1 MAKSCL
7 RYVPFLKR
15 CDMSPNYYDFEYEI
29 AMLPNLPDNEEFNEK
44 YPNVDK
50 VVMTFEV
57 QESDPENGVEFR
69 VDVFTFILVDDEL
82 VDIED
87 YLTMKD
93 IRRLEKYVEESV

>member
-1 MAKSCL
+1 
-7 RYVPFLKR
+7 
-15 CDMSPNYYDFEYEI
+15 MSPNYYDFEYEI
-29 AMLPNLPDNEEFNEK
+29 AMLPNLCENVEFNEK
-44 YPNVDK
+44 YPDVDK

-57 QESDPENGVEFR
+57 QESDLENGVEFR

>member
-1 MAKSCL
+1 VAKSYL

-29 AMLPNLPDNEEFNEK
+29 AMLPNLPGNEEFNEK
-44 YPNVDK
+44 YPDVDK

>member
-1 MAKSCL
+1 
-7 RYVPFLKR
+7 
-15 CDMSPNYYDFEYEI
+15 MSPNYYDFEYEI

-44 YPNVDK
+44 YPDVDK

-57 QESDPENGVEFR
+57 QESDHENGVDFR

>member
-1 MAKSCL
+1 
-7 RYVPFLKR
+7 
-15 CDMSPNYYDFEYEI
+15 MSPNYYDFEYEI

-44 YPNVDK
+44 YPDVDK
-50 VVMTFEV
+50 VVMTYDV
-57 QESDPENGVEFR
+57 QEEDPENGVEFR

-93 IRRLEKYVEESV
+93 IRRLEKYVEASV

>member
-1 MAKSCL
+1 
-7 RYVPFLKR
+7 
-15 CDMSPNYYDFEYEI
+15 MSPNYYDFEYEI
-29 AMLPNLPDNEEFNEK
+29 AMLPNLPDNDEFNEK

-50 VVMTFEV
+50 VVMTYDV
-57 QESDPENGVEFR
+57 QESDLENGVEFR

>member
-1 MAKSCL
+1 
-7 RYVPFLKR
+7 
-15 CDMSPNYYDFEYEI
+15 MSPNYYDFEYEI

-44 YPNVDK
+44 YPDVDK

-57 QESDPENGVEFR
+57 QESDLENGVEFR

-93 IRRLEKYVEESV
+93 IRRLEKYVEQNV

>member
-1 MAKSCL
+1 
-7 RYVPFLKR
+7 
-15 CDMSPNYYDFEYEI
+15 MSPNYYDFEYEI
-29 AMLPNLPDNEEFNEK
+29 AMLPNLCENEEFNEK

-57 QESDPENGVEFR
+57 QESDLENGVEFR

>member
-1 MAKSCL
+1 
-7 RYVPFLKR
+7 
-15 CDMSPNYYDFEYEI
+15 MSPNYYDFEYEI

-44 YPNVDK
+44 YPDIDK
-50 VVMTFEV
+50 VVMTYDV
-57 QESDPENGVEFR
+57 QEEDLENGVEFR

>member
-1 MAKSCL
+1 
-7 RYVPFLKR
+7 
-15 CDMSPNYYDFEYEI
+15 MSPNYYDFEYEI

-44 YPNVDK
+44 YPDVDK
-50 VVMTFEV
+50 VVMTYDV
-57 QESDPENGVEFR
+57 QEEDPENGVEFR

>member
-1 MAKSCL
+1 
-7 RYVPFLKR
+7 
-15 CDMSPNYYDFEYEI
+15 MSPNYYDFEYEI
-29 AMLPNLPDNEEFNEK
+29 AMLPNLPDNDEFNEK

-50 VVMTFEV
+50 VVMTYDV
-57 QESDPENGVEFR
+57 QEEDPENGVEFR

>member
-1 MAKSCL
+1 
-7 RYVPFLKR
+7 
-15 CDMSPNYYDFEYEI
+15 MSPNYYDFEYEI

-44 YPNVDK
+44 YPDVDK

>member
-1 MAKSCL
+1 
-7 RYVPFLKR
+7 
-15 CDMSPNYYDFEYEI
+15 MSPNYYDFEYEI
-29 AMLPNLPDNEEFNEK
+29 AMLPNLCENEEFNEK

-50 VVMTFEV
+50 VVMTYDV
-57 QESDPENGVEFR
+57 QEEDPENGVEFR